1 MTVMGAMTTGT
12 IGPLWTSDP
21 DQIDGYLLTGR
32 LGSGGTSTVYLAHLP
47 EHGDVALKVMRPDM
61 TDAAHAVRSEFQLM
75 RRAGSRHVARVL
87 AHGDS
92 PDGAY
97 LAMAYLPRYAPLTAL
112 RSGVDT
118 PTLWRLGYA
127 TARAIAA
134 THAADVIHCDVKPGN
149 LLTYQGDVR
158 LIDFGI
164 ARDLYAQVDSG
175 DPMVRCSR
183 GWAAPE
189 QLSKGPLTPA
199 VDVFAWGCLVSYL
212 AAGVHPFASSSL
224 PEWVLRVRTAE
235 PDIYHVPA
243 GIEPLVRVALS
254 REPAD
259 RPTAWELAA
268 ACRDR
273 GGEETRR
280 TRARGADPNATA
292 VQRRCAAPATIQAA
306 TRRPRAVRQAS

>member
-1 MTVMGAMTTGT
+1 MRVMGAMTTGT

-47 EHGDVALKVMRPDM
+47 EQGDVALKVMRPDVA
-61 TDAAHAVRSEFQLM
+61 DAAQAVRTEFQLM
-75 RRAGSRHVARVL
+75 RRAGSRHVARAL

-92 PDGAY
+92 ADGAY
-97 LAMAYLPRYAPLTAL
+97 LAMAYLPRYAPVATF

-118 PTLWRLGYA
+118 PTLWRLAYA

-149 LLTYQGDVR
+149 LLTHQGDVR

-164 ARDLYAQVDSG
+164 ARDLYAQPDTTE
-175 DPMVRCSR
+175 PMVRCSR
-183 GWAAPE
+183 GWGAPE

-224 PEWVLRVRTAE
+224 PEWVLRVRTSE

-243 GIEPLVRVALS
+243 ELEDPVRAALS
-254 REPAD
+254 RDPAD

-273 GGEETRR
+273 GGEASR
-280 TRARGADPNATA
+280 
-292 VQRRCAAPATIQAA
+292 QRRAPVAQ
-306 TRRPRAVRQAS
+306 RQAS